1 MEGARWRELAL
12 VPGPSRWIGGL
23 LCGVV
28 ACGWVWTTLLLAA
41 PVDEVIPIGSIT
53 VNPMANNR
61 RAVILQ
67 GKTKTVTPYNGLD
80 SFGRSICG
88 QGFILEDDTGSLDVL
103 YLVRCQANETP
114 QLIVEGERILVHATI
129 DVASDNVKNTEGKE
143 LLFKAMATK
152 IVRGK
157 ELAQRSSSHQVKRAT
172 P

>member
-1 MEGARWRELAL
+1 MRNGRWRGPTP

-28 ACGWVWTTLLLAA
+28 ACGWFWAALLFAA

-61 RAVILQ
+61 CAVILQ
-67 GKTKTVTPYNGLD
+67 GKTKTVTTYNGLD

-103 YLVRCQANETP
+103 FLIRCQANDP
-114 QLIVEGERILVHATI
+114 PALLGEGERVVVHATI
-129 DVASDNVKNTEGKE
+129 DVSSDNVKNMEGKE

-157 ELAQRSSSHQVKRAT
+157 
-172 P
+172 